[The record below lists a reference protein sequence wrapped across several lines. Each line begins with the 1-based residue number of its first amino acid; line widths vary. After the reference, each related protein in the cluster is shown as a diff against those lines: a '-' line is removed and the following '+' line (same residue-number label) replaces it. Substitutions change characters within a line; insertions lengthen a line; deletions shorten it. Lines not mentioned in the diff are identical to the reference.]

1 MHGKGVLMREP
12 QEIPDEEYEQLL
24 ERVAAVDVAKASGM
38 VCTRVPHPGR
48 SGKRRTLVWEVPA
61 TTNAVLDLAGDLA
74 RAQIEKV
81 TLEATSDYWRIWF
94 YLLEA
99 AGLGV
104 QLVKAHDV
112 KQAPGRPKS
121 DKLDAV
127 WLAKLTERGMLRPS
141 FVPPAEIRQLRD
153 YTRLRT
159 DLARERTRHYSRLE
173 KLLED
178 ALIKVSAVASKLDT
192 LSVRGMIEALI
203 AGERDPKVL
212 AGLAKGRMRAKHAAL
227 VEALTGRFDD
237 HHAELARM
245 LLDQIDSLTAQIDKL
260 TARIEQLIAAI
271 PAAQGADADGTTG
284 PGAGLADN
292 APVLPAIDRLDEIT
306 GIGREGAQTI
316 IAEIGLDMSRFPT
329 PGHLVSW
336 AKLSPRTIQSGARS
350 RAGRTGKGNPYLKGM
365 LGEAA
370 AAAARTDTFLGERY
384 RRIVKRRGKLKA
396 LVAIARSILVIIWHL
411 LTDPTVRYRDLGASY
426 YANRIDNDRKTRNH
440 IRQLEALGFTVTLAP
455 AA

>member
-1 MHGKGVLMREP
+1 VEP
-12 QEIPDEEYEQLL
+12 QDIDDEEHEQIL
-24 ERVAAVDVAKASGM
+24 ERVAAVDVAKAAGM
-38 VCTRVPHPGR
+38 VCTRVPHQARP
-48 SGKRRTLVWEVPA
+48 GKRRTRVWQVDA
-61 TTNAVLDLAGDLA
+61 TTNAILELADHLVQEGA
-74 RAQIEKV
+74 EKV
-81 TLEATSDYWRIWF
+81 TLESTSDYWRIWF

-99 AGLGV
+99 AGLSV
-104 QLVKAHDV
+104 QLVRAQDV

-153 YTRLRT
+153 YTRLRA
-159 DLARERTRHYSRLE
+159 DLTRERTRHYSRLE

-178 ALIKVSAVASKLDT
+178 ALIKVSAVASSLGTK
-192 LSVRGMIEALI
+192 SVRDMLEALI

-212 AGLAKGRMRAKHAAL
+212 ASLARGRMRAKHDRL
-227 VEALTGRFDD
+227 IQALTGKFDD

-245 LLDQIDSLTAQIDKL
+245 LLDQIDALSAQIGKL
-260 TARIEQLIAAI
+260 TTRIEELIAAI
-271 PAAQGADADGTTG
+271 PAAQGIDADGATG
-284 PGAGLADN
+284 PAAGRGDG
-292 APVLPAIDRLDEIT
+292 APVLPAVDRLDEVT
-306 GIGREGAQTI
+306 GIGREAAQAI
-316 IAEIGLDMSRFPT
+316 IAEIGLHMSVFPT

-336 AKLSPRTIQSGARS
+336 AKISPQTIQSGARGRS
-350 RAGRTGKGNPYLKGM
+350 GRTGKGNPYLKGI

-384 RRIVKRRGKLKA
+384 RRLVKRRGKLKA

-411 LTDPTVRYRDLGASY
+411 LADRTTRYHDLGAGYNAS
-426 YANRIDNDRKTRNH
+426 RIDKNRKTHNH
-440 IRQLEALGFTVTLAP
+440 VRQLEALGYTVTLTQ